1 MERVRWVDHKG
12 KKILYLDYT
21 GLRAPN
27 PEDKKIVLD
36 IIAKATEIAEKS
48 AVKIRFLSDVT
59 NTVSDK
65 EVVNALQEFGRTTV
79 SLGKVEKECAVG
91 VSGVQKALVAM
102 INLISKTK
110 LVMFDTPDKAMDW
123 LVE

>member
-36 IIAKATEIAEKS
+36 IIAKATEIARRSPE
-48 AVKIRFLSDVT
+48 KIRFLSDVT